1 VFLKLRRFLSRHWPA
16 GVVRTWAGFPGD
28 HSRAYCGYFGRG
40 GEHPDRRVR
49 HHENEHAGNHR
60 VPFPLAGDYQVLIA
74 HACFQKIEPQ
84 NVRVIHCEASNFT
97 DSVSWGNPGTNM
109 ANQAT
114 FGVIN
119 SGEGGRGIQRG
130 ARAMF

>member
-1 VFLKLRRFLSRHWPA
+1 
-16 GVVRTWAGFPGD
+16 
-28 HSRAYCGYFGRG
+28 
-40 GEHPDRRVR
+40 
-49 HHENEHAGNHR
+49 
-60 VPFPLAGDYQVLIA
+60 
-74 HACFQKIEPQ
+74 
-84 NVRVIHCEASNFT
+84 
-97 DSVSWGNPGTNM
+97 M

>member
-1 VFLKLRRFLSRHWPA
+1 VNTQTGGSATTPARRRL
-16 GVVRTWAGFPGD
+16 PG
-28 HSRAYCGYFGRG
+28 
-40 GEHPDRRVR
+40 PDR
-49 HHENEHAGNHR
+49 
-60 VPFPLAGDYQVLIA
+60 
-74 HACFQKIEPQ
+74 ACLLSEIERQ

-97 DSVSWGNPGTNM
+97 DSVSWGNPGANM